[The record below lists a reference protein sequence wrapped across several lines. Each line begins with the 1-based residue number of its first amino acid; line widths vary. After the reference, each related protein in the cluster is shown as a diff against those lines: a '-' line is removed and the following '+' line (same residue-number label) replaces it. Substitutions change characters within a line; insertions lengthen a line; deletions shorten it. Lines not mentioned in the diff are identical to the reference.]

1 MLNDKFVNDIKIK
14 ACIFDKCFAEQCTP
28 LKNDSTLPVNQIFLI
43 QSRWTSLDFNED
55 EILKII
61 RVLNIY
67 KAMVMM
73 ISPLEW

>member
-1 MLNDKFVNDIKIK
+1 MNN
-14 ACIFDKCFAEQCTP
+14 EQCTP

>member
-1 MLNDKFVNDIKIK
+1 MNN
-14 ACIFDKCFAEQCTP
+14 EQCTP

-73 ISPLEW
+73 ISPLGW

>member
-28 LKNDSTLPVNQIFLI
+28 LKIDSTLPVNQIFLI

>member
-1 MLNDKFVNDIKIK
+1 MNN
-14 ACIFDKCFAEQCTP
+14 EQCTP

-43 QSRWTSLDFNED
+43 QSRRTSLDFNED

-73 ISPLEW
+73 ISPLGW

>member
-28 LKNDSTLPVNQIFLI
+28 LKYDSTLPVNQIFLI
-43 QSRWTSLDFNED
+43 QSRRTSLDFNED